1 MRKSILLV
9 FGLVLLL
16 SAGCVSLGKLTRHDF
31 DSGFYKLKVQG
42 TAPSR
47 VYAEVAE
54 DSIIVYPV
62 TSDGKKEFPNASTSM
77 STRVSRIKKDN
88 YFYKSSFTNNSVDID
103 LTSIIFKSR
112 HSRDDVPNQ
121 FSADLDVAVYAG
133 FRKDFYNIVSSV
145 HPLHEE
151 KSFIRQIGFDLGV
164 FAGIGSSPVNPT
176 VTNNKIN
183 QEYDAMIFQ
192 KGFAGFVSINKIS
205 VGLVVGFDNLLDKS
219 KSSWIYNQKP
229 YLGLIISVSSF

>member
-1 MRKSILLV
+1 MNKFLIIVFGILL
-9 FGLVLLL
+9 LLT
-16 SAGCVSLGKLTRHDF
+16 SGCASLGKLGRHDF
-31 DSGFYKLKVQG
+31 DSGFYRLKVPG
-42 TAPSR
+42 TKPAH

-54 DSIIVYPV
+54 DSVIVYPV
-62 TSDGKKEFPNASTSM
+62 SYDGNKEVPNTSTSIG
-77 STRVSRIKKDN
+77 TKISRTKPDN
-88 YFYKSSFTNNSVDID
+88 YLYNSCFINNSLDID

-121 FSADLDVAVYAG
+121 FSADLDIAIYMG
-133 FRKDFYNIVSSV
+133 IRKDFYKIVSPAS
-145 HPLHEE
+145 PIHEQ
-151 KSFIRQIGFDLGV
+151 KSFIRQVGFDLGI

-176 VTNNKIN
+176 VTNNKIS

-192 KGFAGFVSINKIS
+192 KGFAAFISINKMS
-205 VGLVVGFDNLLDKS
+205 VGLAVGFDNLLDKS